1 MPLVVEDCR
10 TRTGLADII
19 PVCRYPD
26 FMLDRIRFHALCP
39 LAKHQNIFRHP
50 GAGESRV
57 LAELLEQEALRLGS
71 LHLNHRIFPDYE
83 LGVILPAC
91 RFVST
96 DYVAA
101 EVVESAAPVASLVA
115 DEIH

>member
-1 MPLVVEDCR
+1 
-10 TRTGLADII
+10 
-19 PVCRYPD
+19 
-26 FMLDRIRFHALCP
+26 MLDRIRFHALSP

-50 GAGESRV
+50 GAGETRI

-71 LHLNHRIFPDYE
+71 LHLNHRVFP
-83 LGVILPAC
+83 
-91 RFVST
+91 

-115 DEIH
+115 DEILAMDCREATGLCDSEFLSDGELVLLEK